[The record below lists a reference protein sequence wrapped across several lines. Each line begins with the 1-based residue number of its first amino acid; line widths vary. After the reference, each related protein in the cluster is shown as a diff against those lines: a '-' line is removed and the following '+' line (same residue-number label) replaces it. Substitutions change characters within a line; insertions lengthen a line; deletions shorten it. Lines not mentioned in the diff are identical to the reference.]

1 MYVLLDPLGS
11 TGNANAQAPSW
22 FQGML
27 VYVQVVRVLAWTAQ
41 LVFLPAL
48 ITLLFQMGNV
58 FVIRHLLRVEIR
70 VDAGVV

>member
-11 TGNANAQAPSW
+11 TGNANAQVPSW

-41 LVFLPAL
+41 PALRHVL
-48 ITLLFQMGNV
+48 ITLLIQMGNV
-58 FVIRHLLRVEIR
+58 FVIRPLFRVEIR
-70 VDAGVV
+70 VDAVVV